1 MDREPRRALRN
12 VQPRVSAGVCAAAAL
27 SLNEVASSA
36 QSVDMARNFSNRA
49 CYLANV
55 IASAEQHRMMED
67 DAASMC
73 AFHFRQIARA
83 AESAPRP
90 ADVQGTKSLVHRNS
104 LGPDR
109 DEKPFS
115 R

>member
-36 QSVDMARNFSNRA
+36 QSVDMARHFSNRA
-49 CYLANV
+49 LLPGTV
-55 IASAEQHRMMED
+55 IANSERPRMMED

-73 AFHFRQIARA
+73 AFHFRQTARA
-83 AESAPRP
+83 AESARRP

-104 LGPDR
+104 LCPDR